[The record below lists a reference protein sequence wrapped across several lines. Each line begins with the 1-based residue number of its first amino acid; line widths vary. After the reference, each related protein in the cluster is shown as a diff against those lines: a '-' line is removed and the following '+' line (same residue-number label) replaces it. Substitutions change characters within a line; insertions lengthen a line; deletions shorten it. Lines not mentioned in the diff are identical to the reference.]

1 MKYALGI
8 ISLIIGIVSNFLMFT
23 QVGNKIVQTY
33 SINMMYFVV
42 LSVIGL
48 ILAVF
53 NLIKNKEKVLN
64 ILGIISNVI
73 FVGYSLMLISFVL

>member
-1 MKYALGI
+1 
-8 ISLIIGIVSNFLMFT
+8 MFT

>member
-73 FVGYSLMLISFVL
+73 FVGYSLMLIGFVL

>member
-23 QVGNKIVQTY
+23 QVGDKIVQTY
-33 SINMMYFVV
+33 SINMMYFII

-48 ILAVF
+48 GLAIY

-64 ILGIISNVI
+64 TLGIISNLI
-73 FVGYSLMLISFVL
+73 FVGYSLMLIGFVL

>member
-1 MKYALGI
+1 MKYILGV
-8 ISLIIGIVSNFLMFT
+8 ISLIIGLISNFLIFT
-23 QVGNKIVQTY
+23 QAGDKIVQAY
-33 SINMMYFVV
+33 SINMVYFII

-73 FVGYSLMLISFVL
+73 FVGYSLMLIGFVL

>member
-1 MKYALGI
+1 MKYILGV
-8 ISLIIGIVSNFLMFT
+8 ISLIIGLISNFLIFT
-23 QVGNKIVQTY
+23 QMGDKIVQDY
-33 SINMMYFVV
+33 SINLVYFVI

-73 FVGYSLMLISFVL
+73 FVGYSLMLIGFVL

>member
-64 ILGIISNVI
+64 ILGIISNVDRKSTT
-73 FVGYSLMLISFVL
+73 V

>member
-23 QVGNKIVQTY
+23 QVGDKIVQAY

-73 FVGYSLMLISFVL
+73 FVGYLLMLIGFVL

>member
-53 NLIKNKEKVLN
+53 NLIKK
-64 ILGIISNVI
+64 
-73 FVGYSLMLISFVL
+73 